1 MKQVTCG
8 WNESSPGAFP
18 VPLLSVGYSQQ
29 ALTLLATTVPVPW
42 AHCLLSGQLALSQA
56 GLPGVLQIL
65 ARCDIMV
72 LQEVVDSSG
81 SAIPL
86 LLRELNR

>member
-1 MKQVTCG
+1 MGGMSLLLGPFQSHCFCG
-8 WNESSPGAFP
+8 LQPASLN
-18 VPLLSVGYSQQ
+18 
-29 ALTLLATTVPVPW
+29 TLGHNSAVPW